1 MEKNQSRWQKETLK
15 IRLPADATT
24 SGKEETVETSFRWR
38 VQATKPVIT
47 RERNK
52 QEIVYARSCLH
63 RVAVRLDGGKAF
75 SERDFLDI
83 ERALTSALRAW
94 CWTNLRSKNART
106 DNHSIYQAFMEKGPD
121 DLLLLGA
128 EALTAMRRLGMGETS
143 PADALMAVRA
153 VVEPLLKAASHPPR
167 NRRRFPAYLTS
178 FRPIRRPR
186 VRLGSWIDTR
196 RYRPAQVLEM
206 IPDPPHTMKLSYG
219 DETDED
225 FRPHITEWKTIR
237 KPTRLPSLKDVF
249 SPGDWIRHSYS
260 GYGRVLAVSNSKMD
274 VDYRGNKATLVPD
287 VNLSKIQKVDGP
299 EPDDP
304 RPSAERFPPGTWID
318 QDVFGQGIVLEI
330 EDDVA
335 VLGEKRTVSVLNV
348 FFVERGVI
356 GISADD
362 EGPIIRKLEREPLDL
377 TQVAALKNA
386 LEDPSP

>member
-1 MEKNQSRWQKETLK
+1 MEKNQSRWQKETLE
-15 IRLPADATT
+15 IRLPAEVTT

-38 VQATKPVIT
+38 AQATRPAST

-52 QEIVYARSCLH
+52 QETAYARSCLD
-63 RVAVRLDGGKAF
+63 RVAIRLDGGRAF

-83 ERALTSALRAW
+83 ERGLTALRAW

-106 DNHSIYQAFMEKGPD
+106 DNHSIYLAFMEKGPD

-143 PADALMAVRA
+143 PEDAVMAVRA

-167 NRRRFPAYLTS
+167 NRRRFPAHLTS

-186 VRLGSWIDTR
+186 VRPGSWIDTG

-206 IPDPPHTMKLSYG
+206 MPDPPHTMKLSYG
-219 DETDED
+219 DEIDED
-225 FRPHITEWKTIR
+225 FRPHITEWKTVR
-237 KPTRLPSLKDVF
+237 KPTRVPSLKDVF
-249 SPGDWIRHSYS
+249 SPGDWIRHSHS
-260 GYGRVLAVSNSKMD
+260 GYGRVLAVRNSEMD
-274 VDYRGNKATLVPD
+274 VDYRGNRATLVPD
-287 VNLSKIQKVDGP
+287 VSLSKIQKVDGP

-304 RPSAERFPPGTWID
+304 RPSAERFPPGTWIE
-318 QDVFGQGIVLEI
+318 QDVFGRGVVLDI

-348 FFVERGVI
+348 FFVDHGVI

-362 EGPIIRKLEREPLDL
+362 EGPIIRKLERETLDL
-377 TQVAALKNA
+377 TQVTALKNA
-386 LEDPSP
+386 LVDLSP